1 MLAVWYTVSLVT
13 VNECCRTARGDSSG
27 TALSFVMVKEMPRL
41 EAVKQTLSK
50 DCCKCSLLPQT
61 DLLFMSY
68 FWLAVSPRKNR
79 QG

>member
-13 VNECCRTARGDSSG
+13 TNDRCRTARGDSTG
-27 TALSFVMVKEMPRL
+27 TALSFVTVKEMPRL

-68 FWLAVSPRKNR
+68 FWLAVSRRKNR